1 MENQQSSNSNFEGRG
16 DHKFGGDQRFRS
28 GRTFGG
34 LVIVVV
40 GTMLL
45 AREVGVY
52 FPGWLFSW
60 PMWLIVLGFYIGV
73 RHHFRNIGF
82 LIPMAIGTVFLIDQM
97 VPGIELREYLWPI
110 MIIGVGLV
118 MMLRSRTRAD
128 NDSLFRALDR
138 GRIDPNKGDS
148 GIFET
153 VTIFG
158 ENKHQ
163 VLSKEFKGGESVC
176 VFGGAEINL
185 TQADI
190 AGRVP
195 LELVQVFGGTK
206 LIVPAHWKIESEEV
220 VTIFGGLND
229 KRQFNNTVTDP
240 TKTLVLRGTS
250 IFGGID
256 IKSF

>member
-1 MENQQSSNSNFEGRG
+1 MKNQQYPNTNYERR
-16 DHKFGGDQRFRS
+16 GGDQRFRS

-34 LVIVVV
+34 LVIVAV

-52 FPGWLFSW
+52 FPGWVFSW

-82 LIPMAIGTVFLIDQM
+82 LIPMAIGTAFLIDQM

-110 MIIGVGLV
+110 MIIGVGLI
-118 MMLRSRTRAD
+118 MILRSRTRPE
-128 NDSLFRALDR
+128 NDSLFSMLDR
-138 GRIDPNKGDS
+138 GKANPNRSDS

-190 AGRVP
+190 TGRVP

>member
-1 MENQQSSNSNFEGRG
+1 MENQQSPNSNFDGRG
-16 DHKFGGDQRFRS
+16 DRKFKN

-40 GTMLL
+40 GTLLL

-52 FPGWLFSW
+52 FPSWLFSW

-73 RHHFRNIGF
+73 RHHFRNPGF
-82 LIPMAIGTVFLIDQM
+82 LIPMAIGTAFLIDQM

-118 MMLRSRTRAD
+118 MILRSRTRAE
-128 NDSLFRALDR
+128 NDSLFSMLDR
-138 GRIDPNKGDS
+138 GKMDPNKGDS

-190 AGRVP
+190 SGRVP

-240 TKTLVLRGTS
+240 TKILVLRGTS
-250 IFGGID
+250 VFGGID